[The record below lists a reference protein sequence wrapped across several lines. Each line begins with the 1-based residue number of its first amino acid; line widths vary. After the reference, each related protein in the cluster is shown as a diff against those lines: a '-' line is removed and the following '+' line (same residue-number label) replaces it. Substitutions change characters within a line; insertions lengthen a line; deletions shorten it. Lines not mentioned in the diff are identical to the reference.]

1 MRNKYMLGFTK
12 QDYSLIIVAL
22 EEKQRRY
29 IVGDRMYEEY
39 GSLITELKRKK
50 VSAIAWRT

>member
-1 MRNKYMLGFTK
+1 MLGFTK